1 MKRKSEKSKI
11 FPIRDNNDRKTE
23 MIIKMKENRV

>member
-11 FPIRDNNDRKTE
+11 FPIIDNNDRKTE
-23 MIIKMKENRV
+23 MMIKMKEN